1 MSCNSL
7 GPETK
12 TPAVKQG
19 STLCCN
25 LLFNR
30 IQWPSTQCRQSSM
43 HRSNGQRLRCSFT
56 AWDVV
61 PPEQT
66 KLLLT
71 QLLVCRGRLFY
82 ETLLLKSLKE
92 GLLLSS
98 VRRSRTL
105 PTSRTHN
112 PPKCKQIYDQKTRPC
127 KMSKQKKKEFCGP
140 PARQNMTPFRDWSD
154 YLKIYYELAGSIQL
168 CKLQGHF
175 HIFTAKP
182 LGGCHLVFSIVEY
195 LGSKCWK

>member
-1 MSCNSL
+1 MSCNPL

-71 QLLVCRGRLFY
+71 QLLVCRGGCSMKHCSWRAWRKVSFCQVSGDQELCLRP
-82 ETLLLKSLKE
+82 ELT
-92 GLLLSS
+92 
-98 VRRSRTL
+98 
-105 PTSRTHN
+105 THQN
-112 PPKCKQIYDQKTRPC
+112 ASKYMTKTRPC
-127 KMSKQKKKEFCGP
+127 KMSKQKKKEFCEP